1 MSLQASGIIRVITEP
16 ELKEVGDTAVLKFYG
31 GITEGK
37 DKSGNYINNAIDVE
51 VWGKQAN
58 TIQEYVGIKGS
69 FMATGTIRQEQWE
82 GKDGKRS
89 KHVFKVNR
97 VELLPRAQAD
107 TPTQQPEK
115 ASFPSDENKRLHRLV
130 SEIHRSGAT
139 ANRRSGNHPGQ
150 NDQRMDG
157 AA

>member
-16 ELKEVGDTAVLKFYG
+16 ELKDVNDTVVLKFYG

-37 DKSGNYINNAIDVE
+37 DKNGDYINNAIDVE
-51 VWGKQAN
+51 VWGKQAL
-58 TIQEYVGIKGS
+58 TIQEYVGLKGS
-69 FMATGTIRQEQWE
+69 FMATGNIRREEWE

-107 TPTQQPEK
+107 TPTQQTEK
-115 ASFPSDENKRLHRLV
+115 AAFPF
-130 SEIHRSGAT
+130 
-139 ANRRSGNHPGQ
+139 
-150 NDQRMDG
+150 
-157 AA
+157 

>member
-37 DKSGNYINNAIDVE
+37 DKNGNYINNAIDVE

-58 TIQEYVGIKGS
+58 TIQEYVGLKGS

-97 VELLPRAQAD
+97 VELLPVPKLMRLRSRPKKQL
-107 TPTQQPEK
+107 
-115 ASFPSDENKRLHRLV
+115 SRSDESKRLHRLV
-130 SEIHRSGAT
+130 PEIHRSGTT
-139 ANRRSGNHPGQ
+139 ANRRSGNHLGQ

>member
-107 TPTQQPEK
+107 TPTQQP
-115 ASFPSDENKRLHRLV
+115 
-130 SEIHRSGAT
+130 
-139 ANRRSGNHPGQ
+139 ANSALPF
-150 NDQRMDG
+150 
-157 AA
+157 